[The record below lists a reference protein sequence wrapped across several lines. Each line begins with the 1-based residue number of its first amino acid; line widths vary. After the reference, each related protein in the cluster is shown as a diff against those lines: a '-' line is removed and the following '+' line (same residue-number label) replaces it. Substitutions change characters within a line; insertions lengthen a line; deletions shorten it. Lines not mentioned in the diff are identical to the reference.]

1 MKSNDW
7 LTQPGGLA
15 NRLHGLRKAA
25 GLTGD
30 ELAKRLGW
38 TRTKV
43 PKIENGH
50 QMPSRDDILNW
61 VRTCGQSDAVAD
73 ELTDML
79 AEGHTFRREW
89 KYELER
95 SHAAVQADWQQ
106 MERQA
111 RAYRNIQILVIPGL
125 LQTPDYARYRALD
138 AVANYG
144 AAPDGVD
151 AAVVARMQR
160 QQVLYDT
167 SRTFE
172 FLTTEAALRIGAA
185 PAPVMIGQLDRLAV
199 MSRLP
204 NMILGIIPLG
214 VTLPLLPQNGFTIL
228 DDRILVETH
237 TGETATLGGEQAEAF
252 GRFAD
257 VLMAEALTGEDARSL
272 CMSAAQWW
280 QARPDQAP

>member
-1 MKSNDW
+1 LKAKDW
-7 LTQPGGLA
+7 MTQPGGLA

-30 ELAKRLGW
+30 ELARHLGW

-50 QMPSRDDILNW
+50 QMPSRDDIAAW
-61 VRTCGQSDAVAD
+61 VRACGQLDTVAD
-73 ELTDML
+73 ELIDML
-79 AEGHTFRREW
+79 AEGHTFRRDW
-89 KYELER
+89 KQGLEGG
-95 SHAAVQADWQQ
+95 HAAVQAEWQQ
-106 MERQA
+106 IERQA
-111 RAYRNIQILVIPGL
+111 RLYRDVELLVIPGL

-151 AAVVARMQR
+151 AAVAARMQR

-172 FLTTEAALRIGAA
+172 FVTTEAALRI
-185 PAPVMIGQLDRLAV
+185 DRLGV
-199 MSRLP
+199 MSQLP
-204 NMILGIIPLG
+204 NIALGVIPLG

-228 DDRILVETH
+228 DERVLVETH
-237 TGETATLGGEQAEAF
+237 TGEAATLGSEQAEAF

-257 VLMAEALTGEDARSL
+257 ALMAESVTGEDARNL
-272 CMSAAQWW
+272 CLSAARWW
-280 QARPDQAP
+280 QGRRD

>member
-1 MKSNDW
+1 M
-7 LTQPGGLA
+7 TQPGGLA

-30 ELAKRLGW
+30 ELARRLGW

-50 QMPSRDDILNW
+50 QMPSRDDIAAW
-61 VRTCGQSDAVAD
+61 VRACGQLDTVAD
-73 ELTDML
+73 ELIDML
-79 AEGHTFRREW
+79 AEGHTFRRDW
-89 KYELER
+89 KHGLEGG
-95 SHAAVQADWQQ
+95 HAAVQAEWQQ
-106 MERQA
+106 IERQA
-111 RAYRNIQILVIPGL
+111 RLYRDVELLVIPGL

-151 AAVVARMQR
+151 AAVAARMQR

-172 FLTTEAALRIGAA
+172 FVTTEAALRIGAA
-185 PAPVMIGQLDRLAV
+185 PASVMIGQLDRLGV
-199 MSRLP
+199 MSQLP
-204 NMILGIIPLG
+204 NIALGVIPLG

-228 DDRILVETH
+228 DERVLVETH
-237 TGETATLGGEQAEAF
+237 TGEAATLGGEQAEAC

-257 VLMAEALTGEDARSL
+257 ALMAESVTGEDARNL
-272 CMSAAQWW
+272 CMSAARWW
-280 QARPDQAP
+280 QGRRD